1 MAVRTLWGC
10 WVLQMCRVSLIA
22 AVTAALLHQLS
33 FGFLLSAPLLLP
45 QELLGLQENS
55 GVDAST
61 ARVAISGALVAGV
74 PGVVLG
80 SLESF
85 SWWVHLIPGILRDR
99 AWVLPGLSDIEIK
112 NTEKSW

>member
-10 WVLQMCRVSLIA
+10 RVLQVCRVPLVA

-55 GVDAST
+55 GVDAT
-61 ARVAISGALVAGV
+61 DARVAIPGALVAGV

-80 SLESF
+80 SLEAL
-85 SWWVHLIPGILRDR
+85 SWWVHLIPGVLRDS
-99 AWVLPGLSDIEIK
+99 AWILPGLSGVEK
-112 NTEKSW
+112 NKTKR